1 MAIPNSADFASVGGG
16 CAAFSGD
23 RVVNSFPRHKVVKLD
38 EGTFIQRQQ
47 QVRLILDG
55 YSLIGFINGT
65 LPPPSRFVQS
75 PDVSLIPNLSAQV
88 FAQQDQLLTS
98 WLLSTISTSCLSS
111 FTDARTACDVWTT
124 AASLFAVDIGAK
136 QSWIRH
142 ELHSLKKGTLSIKN
156 YVARIN
162 NLCALLEASGTRIP
176 EAEKA

>member
-38 EGTFIQRQQ
+38 EG
-47 QVRLILDG
+47 
-55 YSLIGFINGT
+55 
-65 LPPPSRFVQS
+65 
-75 PDVSLIPNLSAQV
+75 
-88 FAQQDQLLTS
+88 TS